1 MPVVADNLELE
12 GLITRQDVMSNMQ
25 TAQRQPQV
33 AETFYDQIVEPL
45 RPSETV
51 PDFYTAA
58 YEYEVTPQMTNN
70 LGTISFGVL
79 TEAVSAA
86 CQQMLQTQHQRYSM
100 IEQINLHYL
109 RLIQI
114 DTQIQ
119 ILPRLLEI
127 GRRSAKIDVD
137 VYANH
142 VIVAKALVTGQLL
155 ERG

>member
-1 MPVVADNLELE
+1 
-12 GLITRQDVMSNMQ
+12 
-25 TAQRQPQV
+25 
-33 AETFYDQIVEPL
+33 
-45 RPSETV
+45 
-51 PDFYTAA
+51 
-58 YEYEVTPQMTNN
+58 
-70 LGTISFGVL
+70 
-79 TEAVSAA
+79 
-86 CQQMLQTQHQRYSM
+86 M
-100 IEQINLHYL
+100 IEQINLHNL
-109 RLIQI
+109 RLIQN